1 MSNALGCMGISV
13 NCIGALGFPQL
24 HPVFTN
30 MSSNCH
36 LHSFTDPGMSTAI
49 EFNDGKIILGQMGSL
64 NNCGWQHIKDRI
76 GIDTLVD
83 LYKKSDLLCMVNWA
97 ESDASG
103 EIWQGLLTDVFP
115 RYVLP
120 VEKQLSFFDLSD
132 CSKRS
137 SESIRDVLS
146 LIKKF
151 SRYTRVM
158 LGLNGNE
165 AKLVYK
171 ALYKSGTDKGLIHL
185 GEKIFDKLSIDT
197 LVLHSSGEAI
207 QFNEAGIYTS
217 KSFFTRNPKI
227 STGAGDNFN
236 AGFCAGQLMQLD
248 AASSLIFAN
257 AVSGLYI
264 RTGISPQLM
273 DVINFLENEK

>member
-1 MSNALGCMGISV
+1 MSNALGRMGISV

-30 MSSNCH
+30 ISTNCH
-36 LHSFTDPGMSTAI
+36 LHSFTDPGMSTAV

-64 NNCGWQHIKDRI
+64 NNCGWQNIKDRI
-76 GIDTLVD
+76 GIDSLVD

-97 ESDASG
+97 EIDASG
-103 EIWQGLLTDVFP
+103 EIWQGLLTDVFQ
-115 RYVLP
+115 RYVIP
-120 VEKQLSFFDLSD
+120 GEKQMAFFDLSD

-137 SESIRDVLS
+137 SESIGDVLS
-146 LIKKF
+146 LLKEF
-151 SRYTRVM
+151 SHYTRVM
-158 LGLNGNE
+158 LGLNLNE

-171 ALYKSGTDKGLIHL
+171 ALYKRGTDEDLIHL
-185 GEKIFDKLSIDT
+185 GKKIFEKLSINT
-197 LVLHSSGEAI
+197 LVLHSSKEAI
-207 QFNEAGIYTS
+207 TFNKEGIYTS

-236 AGFCAGQLMQLD
+236 AGFCAGQLLQLD
-248 AASSLIFAN
+248 FVSSLIFAN

-264 RTGISPQLM
+264 RTGISPQVQ